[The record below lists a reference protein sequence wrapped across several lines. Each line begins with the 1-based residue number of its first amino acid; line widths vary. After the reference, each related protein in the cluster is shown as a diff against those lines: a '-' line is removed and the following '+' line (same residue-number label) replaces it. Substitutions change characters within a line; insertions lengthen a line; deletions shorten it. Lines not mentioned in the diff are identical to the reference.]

1 MDMNNLTYEVKND
14 RIVLCKEGV
23 YFGLSIMQWLELK
36 KLVVTI
42 DAEIKPQVTKI
53 LLGDN

>member
-1 MDMNNLTYEVKND
+1 MNNLTYEIKDD

-36 KLVVTI
+36 KLVATI